1 METVFP
7 GVELWKGEAPL
18 SGRNCFT
25 VFCCLTGQLR
35 YGEVRLC
42 PGDVV
47 IEPGVAEH
55 PMTVPEGA
63 VCGTMRFAL
72 PDANR
77 SVRIWTQMLLG
88 QTVSLETLLERYGE
102 EPSVLRAS
110 NVLHQF
116 FLSLDQVSGEMRAG
130 FLRLKTMELLLI
142 LQCEEEQLLPVARR
156 SEQTALMETV
166 RTYLLEHL
174 SQRISVE
181 TLSRRFHLSQTA
193 LKCSF
198 RETFGIPI
206 GTYMRRRRLETACR
220 LLTETDDSIAEI
232 VRTVGY
238 ENPGRFSVTF
248 RQVTGMTPSEYR
260 AQGRKLVVKNRTKT
274 GQLDSENHKKLENFQ
289 QNG

>member
-7 GVELWKGEAPL
+7 GVELWQGDVPPVDGD
-18 SGRNCFT
+18 SFS
-25 VFCCLTGQLR
+25 VFCCLMGQLR
-35 YGEVRLC
+35 YGELRLC

-47 IEPGVAEH
+47 LQPGVSEH
-55 PMTVPEGA
+55 LLTVPDGA
-63 VCGTMRFAL
+63 SCGTMRFLL
-72 PDANR
+72 PDADR

-88 QTVSLETLLERYGE
+88 QTLSLETLLNRYGT
-102 EPSVLRAS
+102 EPSILRAS

-116 FLSLDQVSGEMRAG
+116 FLSLEQVQGELRAG
-130 FLRLKTMELLLI
+130 FLRLKVLELLLL
-142 LQCEEEQLLPVARR
+142 LQCEDEQVLPVVRR

-181 TLSRRFHLSQTA
+181 TLSRRFHMSQTA
-193 LKCSF
+193 LKHSF

-232 VRTVGY
+232 VRMVGY

-248 RQVTGMTPSEYR
+248 RQVTGMTPSAYR
-260 AQGRKLVVKNRTKT
+260 AQGKKLVLKNCTKT
-274 GQLDSENHKKLENFQ
+274 TRLDGENPQKMESFQ